1 MKSTLSLT
9 FEMATV
15 GNGLQEVADRLYAV
29 RVIAQSAVESAQS
42 LWDIF
47 KDTAAIGATFSTI
60 NQAVQNFNQG
70 IKDLSQD
77 FVSFDDA
84 MRKANT
90 MAGKDAAGF
99 EMLKN
104 QVTDLSKEIPVA
116 REALSEGLYQTISNG
131 VPEDKTK
138 HRLKTDAPQISK
150 ADALVRF
157 KRRAGK

>member
-15 GNGLQEVADRLYAV
+15 GNGLQEVADRLTAV
-29 RVIAQSAVESAQS
+29 RVTAQSTVESVQS
-42 LWDIF
+42 LWDVF
-47 KDTAAIGATFSTI
+47 KDTAAIGATFTT
-60 NQAVQNFNQG
+60 FNQG
-70 IKDLSQD
+70 VQNINQGIQSLTQD

-90 MAGKDAAGF
+90 MAGKDAEGF

-131 VPEDKTK
+131 VPEDNWIEYL
-138 HRLKTDAPQISK
+138 RASSRSAVGGV
-150 ADALVRF
+150 ADQHKFV
-157 KRRAGK
+157 